1 METVSVNAGF
11 DPCLSEMLDSSLM
24 ENTIDSL
31 ESGLISYNFPTPP
44 HESEELCSPDMANES
59 DSSSGASP
67 VSDTVPGSEDDIFG
81 ELFAVNADTLG
92 FDDVSEEHEQILGD
106 SDEFLA
112 DFNLDGVD
120 KEIDDIDLDSDLV
133 SYITG
138 TLTSAQPDNT
148 KNDDD
153 VSKSPSSVTSSPV
166 GDNASVNICHVPPH
180 ILRPR
185 ALFGQQSQ
193 GDDDEQSSAI
203 HMDKVS
209 QYRQSAFKAIPS
221 RTKGGKT
228 VPAASAQPSHV
239 ARPRKNKFDLDA
251 VDISKVPPSRKAAVQ
266 AKINREKKKAYIE
279 SLEREKFLLQQENGS
294 LKQRSQ
300 RLEKERDELAEE
312 AAYLRRV
319 LFNDSHLAGMLS
331 NIGNT
336 PNIKLSVRNVPP
348 VSTDSASRKR
358 SCSSE
363 NIDHDYSSKSRKTS
377 ITGASASAVTAAGG
391 VCLHVHQDN
400 VTVEFCRHCANHNA

>member
-1 METVSVNAGF
+1 M
-11 DPCLSEMLDSSLM
+11 
-24 ENTIDSL
+24 
-31 ESGLISYNFPTPP
+31 
-44 HESEELCSPDMANES
+44 
-59 DSSSGASP
+59 
-67 VSDTVPGSEDDIFG
+67 SDTVPSSGDDIFG
-81 ELFAVNADTLG
+81 ELFAVNADTFD
-92 FDDVSEEHEQILGD
+92 FDDVSEEYQQIVGG
-106 SDEFLA
+106 SDEFPA
-112 DFNLDGVD
+112 DFNLLDGVD
-120 KEIDDIDLDSDLV
+120 KEIDDIDLDQDLV

-138 TLTSAQPDNT
+138 TLTGAQSDN
-148 KNDDD
+148 KNEN
-153 VSKSPSSVTSSPV
+153 VNKSPSGVTASHVS
-166 GDNASVNICHVPPH
+166 GTASVNIDVSPH

-193 GDDDEQSSAI
+193 DDDDEQPSAI

-209 QYRQSAFKAIPS
+209 QYRQSAFKAIPR

-239 ARPRKNKFDLDA
+239 ARPRKKKFDLDA

-348 VSTDSASRKR
+348 VSTDAASRKR

-363 NIDHDYSSKSRKTS
+363 NSDHDYSSKSRKTS
-377 ITGASASAVTAAGG
+377 TAAAAAGG

-400 VTVEFCRHCANHNA
+400 VTVEFCRHCANNA

>member
-1 METVSVNAGF
+1 
-11 DPCLSEMLDSSLM
+11 MLDSSLM

-67 VSDTVPGSEDDIFG
+67 VSDTVPSSGDDIFG
-81 ELFAVNADTLG
+81 ELFAVNADTFD
-92 FDDVSEEHEQILGD
+92 FDDVSEEYQQIVGG
-106 SDEFLA
+106 SDEFPA
-112 DFNLDGVD
+112 DFNLLDGVD
-120 KEIDDIDLDSDLV
+120 KEIDDIDLDQDLV

-138 TLTSAQPDNT
+138 TLTGAQSDN
-148 KNDDD
+148 KNEN
-153 VSKSPSSVTSSPV
+153 VNKSPSGVTASHVS
-166 GDNASVNICHVPPH
+166 GTASVNIDVSPH

-193 GDDDEQSSAI
+193 DDDDEQPSAI

-209 QYRQSAFKAIPS
+209 QYRQSAFKAIPR

-239 ARPRKNKFDLDA
+239 ARPRKKKFDLDA
-251 VDISKVPPSRKAAVQ
+251 VDISKIPPSRKAAVQ